1 MYFIYFYIF
10 HSFSIGLKL
19 NMGYILGNSREVR
32 LNILDGNW
40 EVTRSR
46 LLKRLTIKNHSKFL
60 I

>member
-1 MYFIYFYIF
+1 
-10 HSFSIGLKL
+10 L